1 MDRLLTILSDGRYH
15 SGENLGKEL
24 GISRSAVW
32 KQAQKISLLGIL
44 LESKKGCGYRISGGL
59 ELLDINLIHR
69 QLSAAVKPLL
79 LKIQLLSTVS
89 STNILAR
96 QRAEQDNASG
106 WVVLAEEQTS
116 GRGRR
121 GKSWVSPYG
130 CNLYLSLVWGF
141 DGGVKEIEGLS
152 LAAAVVVLR
161 GLRLLGVEGLSLKW
175 PNDLLYQNKKIGGI
189 LLEVVG
195 DPSGYCQVVIG
206 VGVNI
211 NMSGQF
217 SGSIAQAWANVS
229 ELSDSRVGRNQL
241 AGIIIDQLLLL
252 LSKYKKTGFV
262 GYKEEWLQHDAFM
275 NKKVKLLM
283 MNNSVEGI
291 VRGIDNSGALIL
303 EVDGAVKIFSGGE
316 ISLRGFE

>member
-1 MDRLLTILSDGRYH
+1 MDRLLIILSDGKYH
-15 SGENLGKEL
+15 SGEDLGKEL

-32 KQAQKISLLGIL
+32 KQVKKISALGVL

-59 ELLDINLIHR
+59 ELLDSGLIQQ
-69 QLSAAVKPLL
+69 QLSVAVKPLL
-79 LKIQLLSTVS
+79 SNMQILSTVS
-89 STNILAR
+89 STNMLAR
-96 QRAEQDNASG
+96 QHAEQGNASG
-106 WVVLAEEQTS
+106 WVVLAEEQTN

-152 LAAAVVVLR
+152 LAVAVVVLR
-161 GLRLLGVEGLSLKW
+161 GLRLSGVEGLSLKW

-206 VGVNI
+206 VGINI
-211 NMSGQF
+211 NMSEQP
-217 SGSIAQAWANVS
+217 SRSIGQAWGNVG
-229 ELSDSRVGRNQL
+229 ELSDSKIGRNQL
-241 AGIIIDQLLLL
+241 AGVMIDQLLLL
-252 LSKYKKTGFV
+252 LSKYKKIGFV
-262 GYKEEWLQHDAFM
+262 GYKEEWLQHDTFM
-275 NKKVKLLM
+275 DKRVKLLM

-291 VRGIDNSGALIL
+291 VRGIDDSGALIL